1 MRKSLPIDRCHSLLH
16 RLGWSL
22 GETAFRLPDSS
33 GFWQVDG
40 SRAPHVLLAVGRS
53 QTQAWNIAV
62 KIAGQIERG

>member
-1 MRKSLPIDRCHSLLH
+1 MRKPLSIDHCHTLLH

-22 GETAFRLPDSS
+22 GETAFRQPDGS

-40 SRAPHVLLAVGRS
+40 SRAPHVLLAIGNS
-53 QTQAWNIAV
+53 QTKAWNIAM